1 MSSLQKRNKR
11 PGQRH
16 ATLLVQLC
24 DLVAPPGL
32 ILLKNMRKENIFGFF
47 IFNSSSVRGVMIEN
61 F

>member
-47 IFNSSSVRGVMIEN
+47 LFSIALQ
-61 F
+61 